1 MPELPTLGSG
11 ATRGNPCASPSRL
24 GTSDPRG
31 LPQGVHLTPTLT
43 LFRKEVL
50 RFAKVWL
57 QTIAAP
63 LVTTLLYLL
72 VFGHALGG
80 RVTVYPGVDYTTF
93 IVPGL
98 MMMSVLQN
106 AFANSSSSLIQ
117 SKVTG
122 NIVFLLL
129 SPLSPTEIFLAMTGG
144 EVFLR
149 RTDPGLLESV
159 LLKLREAGAE
169 IWTDG
174 DGIRIRMRQRPQAV
188 DVRTAPYPAFPTDMQ
203 AQFMAMNAIAKGSG
217 VITETI
223 FENRFMHVSEL
234 QRLGADISSDGKT
247 AVVRGVERL
256 HGAPVMATDLRAS
269 ACLVLAG
276 LVAEG
281 ETLIDRIYHLD
292 RGYEVIEEKLSVLG
306 ADIQRVRASRSV
318 A

>member
-129 SPLSPTEIFLAMTGG
+129 SPLSPTEIFLAMTAAAIVRGAAVGLAILALALLYLQIPILHPLWVVIFTILGAGG
-144 EVFLR
+144 MGALGIIAGLWAEKFDQIAGFQNFLIMPLTFLAGVFYSVQSL
-149 RTDPGLLESV
+149 PGVWRSFSMVNPFFYIIDGFRYGFFADADVSVWVSLAVALVFFLLAGGWAWW
-159 LLKLREAGAE
+159 LLYRGYKLR
-169 IWTDG
+169 
-174 DGIRIRMRQRPQAV
+174 P
-188 DVRTAPYPAFPTDMQ
+188 
-203 AQFMAMNAIAKGSG
+203 
-217 VITETI
+217 
-223 FENRFMHVSEL
+223 
-234 QRLGADISSDGKT
+234 
-247 AVVRGVERL
+247 
-256 HGAPVMATDLRAS
+256 
-269 ACLVLAG
+269 
-276 LVAEG
+276 
-281 ETLIDRIYHLD
+281 
-292 RGYEVIEEKLSVLG
+292 
-306 ADIQRVRASRSV
+306 
-318 A
+318 

>member
-11 ATRGNPCASPSRL
+11 ATRGNPCATPSRL

-31 LPQGVHLTPTLT
+31 LPQGVHLIPTLT

-129 SPLSPTEIFLAMTGG
+129 SPLSPTEIFLAMTAAAIVRGAAVGLAILALALLYLQIPILHPLWVVIFTILGAGG
-144 EVFLR
+144 MGALGIIAGLWAEKFDQIAGFQNFLIMPLTFLAGVFYSVQSL
-149 RTDPGLLESV
+149 PGVWRSFSMVNPFFYIIDGFRYGFFADADVSVWVSLAVALVFFLLAGGWAWW
-159 LLKLREAGAE
+159 LLYRGYKLR
-169 IWTDG
+169 
-174 DGIRIRMRQRPQAV
+174 P
-188 DVRTAPYPAFPTDMQ
+188 
-203 AQFMAMNAIAKGSG
+203 
-217 VITETI
+217 
-223 FENRFMHVSEL
+223 
-234 QRLGADISSDGKT
+234 
-247 AVVRGVERL
+247 
-256 HGAPVMATDLRAS
+256 
-269 ACLVLAG
+269 
-276 LVAEG
+276 
-281 ETLIDRIYHLD
+281 
-292 RGYEVIEEKLSVLG
+292 
-306 ADIQRVRASRSV
+306 
-318 A
+318 

>member
-1 MPELPTLGSG
+1 MPELPALGSG
-11 ATRGNPCASPSRL
+11 ATRGNSCASPSRL

-31 LPQGVHLTPTLT
+31 LPQGVHLIPTLT

-129 SPLSPTEIFLAMTGG
+129 SPLSPTEIFLAMTAAAIVRGAAVGLAILALALLYLQIPILHPLWVVIFTILGAGG
-144 EVFLR
+144 MGALGIIAGLWAEKFDQIAGFQNFLIMPLTFLAGVFYSVQSL
-149 RTDPGLLESV
+149 PGVWRSFSMVNPFFYIIDGFRYGFFADADVSVWVSLAVALVFFLLAGGWAWW
-159 LLKLREAGAE
+159 LLYRGYKLR
-169 IWTDG
+169 
-174 DGIRIRMRQRPQAV
+174 P
-188 DVRTAPYPAFPTDMQ
+188 
-203 AQFMAMNAIAKGSG
+203 
-217 VITETI
+217 
-223 FENRFMHVSEL
+223 
-234 QRLGADISSDGKT
+234 
-247 AVVRGVERL
+247 
-256 HGAPVMATDLRAS
+256 
-269 ACLVLAG
+269 
-276 LVAEG
+276 
-281 ETLIDRIYHLD
+281 
-292 RGYEVIEEKLSVLG
+292 
-306 ADIQRVRASRSV
+306 
-318 A
+318 

>member
-129 SPLSPTEIFLAMTGG
+129 SPLSPTEIFLAMTAAAIVRGAAVGLAILALALLYLQIPILHPLWVVIFTILGAGG
-144 EVFLR
+144 MGALGIIAGLWAEKFDQIAGFQNFLIMPLTFLAGVFYSVQSL
-149 RTDPGLLESV
+149 PGVWRSFSMVNPFLYIIDGFRYGFFADADVSVWVSLAVALVFFLLAGGWAWW
-159 LLKLREAGAE
+159 LLYRGYKLR
-169 IWTDG
+169 
-174 DGIRIRMRQRPQAV
+174 P
-188 DVRTAPYPAFPTDMQ
+188 
-203 AQFMAMNAIAKGSG
+203 
-217 VITETI
+217 
-223 FENRFMHVSEL
+223 
-234 QRLGADISSDGKT
+234 
-247 AVVRGVERL
+247 
-256 HGAPVMATDLRAS
+256 
-269 ACLVLAG
+269 
-276 LVAEG
+276 
-281 ETLIDRIYHLD
+281 
-292 RGYEVIEEKLSVLG
+292 
-306 ADIQRVRASRSV
+306 
-318 A
+318 

>member
-1 MPELPTLGSG
+1 MPELPSVKTGT
-11 ATRGNPCASPSRL
+11 ARPDRGDTAVRSVSREPMARL
-24 GTSDPRG
+24 TG
-31 LPQGVHLTPTLT
+31 LALTPALT

-129 SPLSPTEIFLAMTGG
+129 SPLSPTEIFLAMTAA
-144 EVFLR
+144 
-149 RTDPGLLESV
+149 S
-159 LLKLREAGAE
+159 
-169 IWTDG
+169 I
-174 DGIRIRMRQRPQAV
+174 
-188 DVRTAPYPAFPTDMQ
+188 
-203 AQFMAMNAIAKGSG
+203 
-217 VITETI
+217 
-223 FENRFMHVSEL
+223 
-234 QRLGADISSDGKT
+234 
-247 AVVRGVERL
+247 VRGAAVGLAILALALLYLQIPIL
-256 HGAPVMATDLRAS
+256 HPGWV
-269 ACLVLAG
+269 
-276 LVAEG
+276 
-281 ETLIDRIYHLD
+281 
-292 RGYEVIEEKLSVLG
+292 VIFTVLG
-306 ADIQRVRASRSV
+306 AGGMGALGIIAGLWAEKFDQIAGFQNFLIMPLTFLAGVFYSVQSLPGLWRSFSMVNPFFYIIDGFRYGFFADADVSVWASLAV
-318 A
+318 ALAFFLLAAGWAWWLLHRGYKLRP

>member
-1 MPELPTLGSG
+1 M
-11 ATRGNPCASPSRL
+11 
-24 GTSDPRG
+24 
-31 LPQGVHLTPTLT
+31 HLTPTLT

-129 SPLSPTEIFLAMTGG
+129 SPLSPTEIFLAMTAAAIVRGAAVGLAILALALLYLQIPILHPLWVVIFTILGAGG
-144 EVFLR
+144 MGALGIIAGLWAEKFDQIAGFQNFLIMPLTFLAGVFYSVQSL
-149 RTDPGLLESV
+149 PGVWRSFSMVNPFFYIIDGFRYGFFADADVSVWVSLAVALVFFLLAGGWAWW
-159 LLKLREAGAE
+159 LLYRGYKLR
-169 IWTDG
+169 
-174 DGIRIRMRQRPQAV
+174 P
-188 DVRTAPYPAFPTDMQ
+188 
-203 AQFMAMNAIAKGSG
+203 
-217 VITETI
+217 
-223 FENRFMHVSEL
+223 
-234 QRLGADISSDGKT
+234 
-247 AVVRGVERL
+247 
-256 HGAPVMATDLRAS
+256 
-269 ACLVLAG
+269 
-276 LVAEG
+276 
-281 ETLIDRIYHLD
+281 
-292 RGYEVIEEKLSVLG
+292 
-306 ADIQRVRASRSV
+306 
-318 A
+318 

>member
-129 SPLSPTEIFLAMTGG
+129 SPLSPTEIFLAMTAAAIVRGAAVGLAILALALLYLQIPILHPLWVVIFTILGAGG
-144 EVFLR
+144 MGALGIIAGLWAEKFDQIAGFQNFLIMPLTFLAGVFYSVQSL
-149 RTDPGLLESV
+149 PGVWRSFSMVNPFFYIIDGFRYGFFADADVSVWVSLAVALVFFLFAGGWAWWLLYRGY
-159 LLKLREAGAE
+159 KLR
-169 IWTDG
+169 
-174 DGIRIRMRQRPQAV
+174 P
-188 DVRTAPYPAFPTDMQ
+188 
-203 AQFMAMNAIAKGSG
+203 
-217 VITETI
+217 
-223 FENRFMHVSEL
+223 
-234 QRLGADISSDGKT
+234 
-247 AVVRGVERL
+247 
-256 HGAPVMATDLRAS
+256 
-269 ACLVLAG
+269 
-276 LVAEG
+276 
-281 ETLIDRIYHLD
+281 
-292 RGYEVIEEKLSVLG
+292 
-306 ADIQRVRASRSV
+306 
-318 A
+318 

>member
-31 LPQGVHLTPTLT
+31 LPQGVHLTPTMT

-80 RVTVYPGVDYTTF
+80 RVTIYPGVDYTTF

-129 SPLSPTEIFLAMTGG
+129 SPLSPTEIFLAMTAAAIVRGAAVGLAILALALLYLQIPILHPLWVVIFTILGAGG
-144 EVFLR
+144 MGALGIIAGLWAEKFDQIAGFQNFLIMPLTFLAGVFYSVQSL
-149 RTDPGLLESV
+149 PGVWRSFSMVNPFFYIIDGFRYGFFADADVSVWVSLAVALVFFLLAGGWAWW
-159 LLKLREAGAE
+159 LLYRGYKLR
-169 IWTDG
+169 
-174 DGIRIRMRQRPQAV
+174 P
-188 DVRTAPYPAFPTDMQ
+188 
-203 AQFMAMNAIAKGSG
+203 
-217 VITETI
+217 
-223 FENRFMHVSEL
+223 
-234 QRLGADISSDGKT
+234 
-247 AVVRGVERL
+247 
-256 HGAPVMATDLRAS
+256 
-269 ACLVLAG
+269 
-276 LVAEG
+276 
-281 ETLIDRIYHLD
+281 
-292 RGYEVIEEKLSVLG
+292 
-306 ADIQRVRASRSV
+306 
-318 A
+318 